1 MARDFVY
8 TITASAGGTTYSPCY
23 VPDFHQVPFGV
34 SLMVVSN
41 GSAAYTVQHTPSDP
55 WATNLNASAAAG
67 AWFNHAYIV
76 DAATAQGNYAFPVK
90 GIRMSLAAAAS
101 AQATIY
107 IIQGE
112 GTGG

>member
-1 MARDFVY
+1 MAREFSY

-34 SLMVVSN
+34 SLLVTSN

-55 WATNLNASAAAG
+55 WTSNLSIPTNG

-76 DAATAQGNYAFPVK
+76 DGATAQGNYAFPVR
-90 GIRMSLAAAAS
+90 GIRMALAAATS
-101 AQATIY
+101 GQATLY